1 MALEANKVDPGSR
14 PAARAQAVQIE
25 TTRRVEFKDI
35 TGLLQKTVTESGV
48 QSGLCCVFVPHT
60 TAAILINENDDP
72 ALQKD
77 LDHFL
82 KQLAP
87 SDHPYHHNDGNCDAH
102 LKAAVIGSSK
112 TLLVENGQLILG
124 RWQGVF
130 LCEFDGP
137 RRRALRVK
145 VVPD

>member
-1 MALEANKVDPGSR
+1 MATEASR
-14 PAARAQAVQIE
+14 SVPTPRPPARSDTVQIE
-25 TTRRVEFKDI
+25 TRERVEFKDI
-35 TGLLQKTVTESGV
+35 TDLLQTLVTESGV
-48 QSGLCCVFVPHT
+48 PNGMCFVFVPHT

-77 LDHFL
+77 LDAFL
-82 KQLAP
+82 KHLAP
-87 SDHPYHHNDGNCDAH
+87 SDGPYHHNDGNCDAH
-102 LKAAVIGSSK
+102 LKAAVIGNSK
-112 TLLVENGQLILG
+112 ALVVENARLVLG

-145 VVPD
+145 VVSD